1 MKTLLRLLAAGTLGW
16 CAGDWIHLKSANP
29 TMTTLAITFSIL
41 WLVEVW
47 LGRKNRDKA
56 QTGGK

>member
-1 MKTLLRLLAAGTLGW
+1 
-16 CAGDWIHLKSANP
+16 
-29 TMTTLAITFSIL
+29 MTTLAITFSIL

-56 QTGGK
+56 QTGSK

>member
-1 MKTLLRLLAAGTLGW
+1 
-16 CAGDWIHLKSANP
+16 
-29 TMTTLAITFSIL
+29 MTTLAITFSIL